1 MRVVYIENVFFLNW
15 IIDYFLLLGSAGFA
29 GAPLYRKRIAIC
41 SVLGGLYAV
50 AVLIPQL
57 TILSVFP
64 VKLIAGCLMA
74 LAAYWPS
81 QKRWHLTALFFLLSS
96 AMAGLV
102 LTVSTVSLRFGYL
115 IENIYYMRITWP
127 VLLTTTVIM
136 YLLLRVIFRQS
147 ARHREGELM
156 VVTVSVQQQQ
166 RQLTALHDT
175 GNTLRDPVNGRAVL
189 VLERKALKGLWTPE
203 IEAVLGASIPPEEKM
218 VRLHH
223 NGIGTEFTLLP
234 FRSVGV
240 SSGLLLAV
248 RSDYIKVGK
257 RTYPNTLIALCDSS
271 VSDGGCYQ
279 ALWGGEERG
288 EAHREVLAA
297 DSALDSKTQ
306 QAG

>member
-41 SVLGGLYAV
+41 SALGGLYAV

-57 TILSVFP
+57 TILSIFP
-64 VKLIAGCLMA
+64 VKLLAGFLMA
-74 LAAYWPS
+74 FAAYWPL
-81 QKRWHLTALFFLLSS
+81 QRKWHLTALFFLLSS
-96 AMAGLV
+96 AMAGFV
-102 LTVSTVSLRFGYL
+102 LAASMLSLRFGYL

-127 VLLTTTVIM
+127 VLLTTTVSM

-156 VVTVSVQQQQ
+156 VVTISLQRQQ
-166 RQLTALHDT
+166 RQFTALHDT

-189 VLERKALKGLWTPE
+189 VLERKALKGLWAPH
-203 IEAVLGASIPPEEKM
+203 IEEVLSASAPPEEKM
-218 VRLHH
+218 VQLYEEGVGR
-223 NGIGTEFTLLP
+223 NFTLLP

-248 RSDYIKVGK
+248 RSDYIKVGEM
-257 RTYPNTLIALCDSS
+257 TYPGTLIALCEGP
-271 VSDGGCYQ
+271 VSDGGAYQ
-279 ALWGGEERG
+279 ALWGGEERSKSY
-288 EAHREVLAA
+288 RENLAA
-297 DSALDSKTQ
+297 DPALDSQAQ

>member
-15 IIDYFLLLGSAGFA
+15 IIDYFLLLASAGFA
-29 GAPLYRKRIAIC
+29 GAPLQRVRFAIC
-41 SVLGGLYAV
+41 SAVGGLYAV
-50 AVLIPQL
+50 AVLMPQFAV
-57 TILSVFP
+57 LSYLP
-64 VKLIAGCLMA
+64 VKLLAGCIMA
-74 LAAYWPS
+74 LLAYWPL
-81 QKRWHLTALFFLLSS
+81 QRKWHLTALFFLLGG
-96 AMAGLV
+96 ALAGVV
-102 LTVSTVSLRFGYL
+102 LAVSLASFRFGYL
-115 IENIYYMRITWP
+115 IENIYYMRMTWP
-127 VLLTTTVIM
+127 VLLITTTTM

-147 ARHREGELM
+147 ARHRKGELM

-189 VLERKALKGLWTPE
+189 VLERKALNGLWTPDV
-203 IEAVLGASIPPEEKM
+203 EAVLGAAIPPEEKM

-223 NGIGTEFTLLP
+223 EGIGTEFTLLP

-279 ALWGGEERG
+279 ALWGGEERS
-288 EAHREVLAA
+288 EVRREILAA

>member
-1 MRVVYIENVFFLNW
+1 MRVVYIENVFLLNW
-15 IIDYFLLLGSAGFA
+15 IIDYFLLLASAGFA
-29 GAPLYRKRIAIC
+29 GAPLQRVRLAIC
-41 SVLGGLYAV
+41 SAVGGLYAV
-50 AVLIPQL
+50 AVLMPQFAVL
-57 TILSVFP
+57 AYLP
-64 VKLIAGCLMA
+64 VKLLAGCIMA
-74 LAAYWPS
+74 LLAYWPL
-81 QKRWHLTALFFLLSS
+81 QKKWHLTALFFLLGG
-96 AMAGLV
+96 ALAGIV
-102 LTVSTVSLRFGYL
+102 LAVSLASFRVGYL

-127 VLLTTTVIM
+127 VLLITTTTM

-189 VLERKALKGLWTPE
+189 VLERKALNGLWTPE
-203 IEAVLGASIPPEEKM
+203 VEAVLGAAIPPEEKM

-223 NGIGTEFTLLP
+223 EGIGTEFTLLP

-279 ALWGGEERG
+279 ALWGGEERS
-288 EAHREVLAA
+288 EARREILAA
-297 DSALDSKTQ
+297 DSTLDSKTQ